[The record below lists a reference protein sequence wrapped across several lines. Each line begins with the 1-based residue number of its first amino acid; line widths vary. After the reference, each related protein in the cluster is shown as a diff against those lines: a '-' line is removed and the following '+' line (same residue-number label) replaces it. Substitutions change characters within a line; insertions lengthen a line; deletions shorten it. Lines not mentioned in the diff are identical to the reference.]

1 MTWTDVPGVDA
12 GVDELTA
19 AMWNTYVRGNLH
31 HLHDDLVKNYY
42 YRSRL
47 RQATWVLDS
56 YVKHPI
62 GTGHK
67 QESDGSA
74 SWDIAGP
81 TAIEVPVAGNYLLVA
96 VIKHAWNTT
105 IEARFKYAGVVIGDF
120 GVNGY
125 PTGGGP
131 PTAPYVT
138 FAITK
143 VLAPAGHNI
152 ELEIK
157 PTVNLPVAGNM
168 VAQVMIARIR

>member
-1 MTWTDVPGVDA
+1 MAWVTPVIRATGDLISAAVWNQDVVN
-12 GVDELTA
+12 
-19 AMWNTYVRGNLH
+19 NTK
-31 HLHDDLVKNYY
+31 HLFDDLGKNYY
-42 YRSRL
+42 YRSHL

-96 VIKHAWNTT
+96 VIKHQWNTT
-105 IEARFKYAGVVIGDF
+105 IEARFKHGGVVIGDF

-125 PTGGGP
+125 PTGGGS
-131 PTAPYVT
+131 TATYVT

-143 VLAPAGHNI
+143 VLAPAGYNI

>member
-31 HLHDDLVKNYY
+31 HLHDDLGKNYY
-42 YRSRL
+42 YRSNYAT
-47 RQATWVLDS
+47 ATWSLGN

-81 TAIEVPVAGNYLLVA
+81 TAIEVPVAGNYLLIA
-96 VIKHAWNTT
+96 LIKHQWNTT
-105 IEARFKYAGVVIGDF
+105 IEARFKYAGVVLDDF

-125 PTGGGP
+125 PTGGGS
-131 PTAPYVT
+131 TATYVT

-143 VLAPAGHNI
+143 VLTPAGGNI

-157 PTVNLPVAGNM
+157 PTVNLPFAGNM
-168 VAQVMIARIR
+168 SARVMIARIR

>member
-1 MTWTDVPGVDA
+1 MTWTNVPGVNA

-19 AMWNTYVRGNLH
+19 AMWNTYVRNNLH
-31 HLHDDLVKNYY
+31 HLYDDLRVNYY
-42 YRSRL
+42 YRSNYAT
-47 RQATWVLDS
+47 ATWSLGN

-62 GTGHK
+62 GFGYK

-81 TAIEVPVAGNYLLVA
+81 TAIGVPVAGNYLLIA
-96 VIKHAWNTT
+96 LIKHQWNVT

-125 PTGGGP
+125 PTGGGS
-131 PTAPYVT
+131 TGTYVT

-143 VLAPAGHNI
+143 VLAPVGSSI

-157 PTVNLPVAGNM
+157 PTLSLPAPQNM
-168 VAQVMIARIR
+168 SARVMVARIR